1 MLPVTEDSKMRQIP
15 TLDEDGAVA
24 EVSLARP
31 SPRKSVHHSSKAPQI
46 LTTKLDRQSV
56 RAHTIA
62 WQSVEEL

>member
-1 MLPVTEDSKMRQIP
+1 MGQIP

-24 EVSLARP
+24 EVRWARP

-56 RAHTIA
+56 RAH
-62 WQSVEEL
+62 SMHR